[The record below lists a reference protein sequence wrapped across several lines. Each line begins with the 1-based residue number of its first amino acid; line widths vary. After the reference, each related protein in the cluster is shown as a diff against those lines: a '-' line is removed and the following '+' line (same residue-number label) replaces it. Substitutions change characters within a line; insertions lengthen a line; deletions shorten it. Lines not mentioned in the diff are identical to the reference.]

1 MKKSSK
7 ILILLIFLFGL
18 ISCNENNL
26 VKYEE
31 EKFLF
36 GTSVKIVIYGK
47 NKKDLESLVKDT
59 FNYMSEIENKYKV
72 CWYQR
77 QI

>member
-47 NKKDLESLVKDT
+47 NKK
-59 FNYMSEIENKYKV
+59 IWKV
-72 CWYQR
+72 W
-77 QI
+77 